1 MTIRSVARRRS
12 PLGVILIPLTLSGA
26 LLAGCSGPATTTT
39 STSAPTTTAAPVTS
53 TSAPI
58 TSTAPPTSTGSGDA
72 AGPIVLQAWGD
83 VTGQQTMW
91 TQFTTNFPDQAK
103 GLSFQAVSAG
113 ANDADAVAKLRL
125 QLSSGTDIPD
135 IVQLNYSAVAEF
147 AQAGV
152 LADLGTLMTPYA
164 GNVTQAA
171 QTLMKYN
178 GTVVAIPFE
187 VKEKLWFYRSDLF
200 SQAGIDPTKV
210 TTQQQFVDAGKQ
222 LQKTS
227 PKSYI
232 WNLGPNPQQYQW
244 DMIVSGN
251 GAKYSTQNPC
261 AITVGTDPGL
271 AAAFQAV
278 KDLRASGVV
287 ANIDDFTPEW
297 QTALADG
304 TVAST
309 LSASWLPQ
317 FLQQYAPDLAGKW
330 AVTTWPEIGGAT
342 GGSEAGGSVFV
353 IPNASKHKEGAV
365 TFLASM
371 LMTKKGAG
379 AYVAANPSYIP
390 NVVESLNDPAVRNN
404 AYFGTSLIDAFLAAS
419 QSYKLFPFDPASI
432 TETTVLSEQLAK
444 YLASSDASPA
454 SYLQA
459 AQAQLEAQ
467 VGCPWES

>member
-1 MTIRSVARRRS
+1 MTIRSMATPRRRAF
-12 PLGVILIPLTLSGA
+12 GVTLIPLALAGA
-26 LLAGCSGPATTTT
+26 LLTGCTGTPTPPSTTPPTAPSST
-39 STSAPTTTAAPVTS
+39 ST
-53 TSAPI
+53 
-58 TSTAPPTSTGSGDA
+58 DA

-91 TQFTTNFPDQAK
+91 SQFTSTFPDLAK
-103 GLSFQAVSAG
+103 GLTFQAVSAG

-125 QLSSGTDIPD
+125 QLSSGKDIPD
-135 IVQLNYSAVAEF
+135 VVQLNYSAVAEF

-152 LADLGTLMTPYA
+152 LADLGSLLAPYS

-178 GTVVAIPFE
+178 NTVVAIPFE

-200 SQAGIDPTKV
+200 QAAGIDPTKV
-210 TTQQQFVDAGKQ
+210 KTQQDFVDAGKQ
-222 LQKTS
+222 LKAKY
-227 PKSYI
+227 PKSNI

-244 DMIVSGN
+244 NMIVSGN
-251 GAKYSTQNPC
+251 GAQYSTQSPC

-278 KDLRASGVV
+278 KDLRKSGVV

-330 AVTTWPEIGGAT
+330 AVTTWPEIGGAK

-353 IPNASKHKEGAV
+353 IPKASQHKEGAIK
-365 TFLASM
+365 FLANM
-371 LMTKKGAG
+371 LMTKQGAG
-379 AYVAANPSYIP
+379 VYVAANPSYIP
-390 NVVESLNDPAVRNN
+390 NVVELLNDPAVRNN
-404 AYFGTSLIDAFLAAS
+404 AYFGTSLIDAYLAAS
-419 QSYKLFPFDPASI
+419 QDYKLFPFDPASI
-432 TETTVLSEQLAK
+432 AETTVLSEQLAK
-444 YLASSDASPA
+444 YLASPDPSPA
-454 SYLQA
+454 TFLKA
-459 AQAQLEAQ
+459 AQTQLESQ
-467 VGCPWES
+467 IGCPWQS

>member
-1 MTIRSVARRRS
+1 MTQVVTSRRRAFS
-12 PLGVILIPLTLSGA
+12 VGLVPLVLA
-26 LLAGCSGPATTTT
+26 LLTGCAGTQS
-39 STSAPTTTAAPVTS
+39 AAP
-53 TSAPI
+53 
-58 TSTAPPTSTGSGDA
+58 TSTAPSTPAPATTSSSTPPA
-72 AGPIVLQAWGD
+72 ASGPIVLQAWGD

-91 TQFTTNFPDQAK
+91 EQYVATFPDKAK
-103 GLSFQAVSAG
+103 GQTFQAVSAG

-125 QLSSGTDIPD
+125 QLSSGQDIPD

-152 LADLGTLMTPYA
+152 LADLGSLTTSYA
-164 GNVTQAA
+164 ANVTQAA

-178 GTVVAIPFE
+178 GTVVALPFE

-200 SQAGIDPTKV
+200 QAAGIDPTQVK
-210 TTQQQFVDAGKQ
+210 TQQQFIDAGKQ
-222 LQKTS
+222 LQAKS

-244 DMIVSGN
+244 AMIVSGN
-251 GAKYSTQNPC
+251 GAQYSTQSPC

-278 KDLRASGVV
+278 KDLRKSGVV

-317 FLQQYAPDLAGKW
+317 FLQQYAPDLSGKW
-330 AVTTWPEIGGAT
+330 AVTTWPEIGGAQ
-342 GGSEAGGSVFV
+342 GGSESGGSVFV
-353 IPNASKHKEGAV
+353 IPKASKHAQAAV
-365 TFLASM
+365 DFLASM
-371 LMTKKGAG
+371 LMTKDGA
-379 AYVAANPSYIP
+379 ATYVKANPSYIP
-390 NVVESLNDPAVRNN
+390 NVVDLLSDPSVRNN

-419 QSYKLFPFDPASI
+419 QNYKIFPFDPASI
-432 TETTVLSEQLAK
+432 AETTVLSDQLAK
-444 YLASSDASPA
+444 YLASADASPA
-454 SYLQA
+454 TYLKA
-459 AQAQLEAQ
+459 AQTQLESQ
-467 VGCPWES
+467 IGCPWQS